1 MKLLEDRILKDG
13 HIGADNVLKVDSFL
27 NHQIDVNFVCELGKE
42 FYRLFKDENITKIL
56 TIEASGIGIACLA
69 AQYFGVPV
77 VFAKKTKTINIYSD
91 TYNATVH
98 SYTHKKDYDIVVSKE
113 FLSKEDN
120 VLIIDDF
127 LAKGSA
133 LTALLMLIEKAGA
146 KTAGAGIVIEKAYQG
161 GGNLVRD
168 MGIRVE
174 SLAKIKSISKK
185 DGIVFCLL
193 ILDFC

>member
-27 NHQIDVNFVCELGKE
+27 NHQIDVSFVCELGKE

-77 VFAKKTKTINIYSD
+77 VFAKKAKTINIYSD

-174 SLAKIKSISKK
+174 SLAKIKSISEK
-185 DGIVFCLL
+185 DGIVFCKQ
-193 ILDFC
+193 

>member
-27 NHQIDVNFVCELGKE
+27 NHQIDVSFVCELGKE

-77 VFAKKTKTINIYSD
+77 VFAKKAKTINIYSD

-113 FLSKEDN
+113 FLNKEDN

-174 SLAKIKSISKK
+174 SLAKIKSISEK
-185 DGIVFCLL
+185 DGIVFCKQ
-193 ILDFC
+193 

>member
-27 NHQIDVNFVCELGKE
+27 NHQIDVSFVCELGKE

-77 VFAKKTKTINIYSD
+77 VFDKKTKTINIYSD

-185 DGIVFCLL
+185 DGIVFCKQ
-193 ILDFC
+193 

>member
-185 DGIVFCLL
+185 DGIVFCKR
-193 ILDFC
+193 

>member
-174 SLAKIKSISKK
+174 SLAKIKSISEK
-185 DGIVFCLL
+185 DGIVICKQ
-193 ILDFC
+193 

>member
-77 VFAKKTKTINIYSD
+77 VFAKKAKTINIYSD

-98 SYTHKKDYDIVVSKE
+98 SYTHKRDYDIVVSKE

-174 SLAKIKSISKK
+174 SLAKIKSISKI
-185 DGIVFCLL
+185 DGIVFCKQ
-193 ILDFC
+193 

>member
-27 NHQIDVNFVCELGKE
+27 NHQIDVSFVCELGKE
-42 FYRLFKDENITKIL
+42 FYRLFKDEHITKIL

-77 VFAKKTKTINIYSD
+77 VFAKKAKTINIYSD

-185 DGIVFCLL
+185 DGIVFCKQ
-193 ILDFC
+193 

>member
-27 NHQIDVNFVCELGKE
+27 NHQIDVSFVCELGKE

-77 VFAKKTKTINIYSD
+77 VFAKKAKTINIYSD

-98 SYTHKKDYDIVVSKE
+98 SYTHKRDYDIVVSKE
-113 FLSKEDN
+113 FLNKEDN

-185 DGIVFCLL
+185 DGIVFCKQ
-193 ILDFC
+193 

>member
-27 NHQIDVNFVCELGKE
+27 NHQIDVSFVCELGKE

-77 VFAKKTKTINIYSD
+77 VFVKKTKTINIYSD

-185 DGIVFCLL
+185 DGIVFCKQ
-193 ILDFC
+193 